1 MLTYDTIEE
10 LNRKHLPL
18 AKKIRSKN
26 NIPPASSSPEAYS
39 FIITVLR
46 LVYLREITDNQL
58 EKSITDSHKDGGFDA
73 IVISNR
79 EKTVSIFDCSKRGR
93 FSYAKIESFKNN
105 IEKYIFNSQQSLS
118 GLSEVA
124 QKRITATRRKIAQR
138 WKLKIFVVRLTK
150 NRAKPSNEAESLFDG
165 LDYSSV
171 QPPIFLDTNG
181 LVKYSF
187 SVKFRQSNH
196 LWIINSVTDSS
207 RKDTIVIKK
216 SGTINS
222 LFTRIKLK
230 EIVKLQTIFVKN
242 NKDLFDANV
251 RDFQKK
257 KSLSTKIIRSIQSSP
272 NEFYV
277 FHNGLTFACSEIKPI
292 TRAQYEICNPQVI
305 NGCQTVNTIYEA
317 YKDQPRA
324 RELSQASIL
333 CRFYALEKENIE
345 KVCEATNTQVQIK
358 LWDLRSND
366 NVQQLIE
373 LALSAKGI
381 TYRRKTTN
389 SKAEKQV
396 FITDL
401 AQWIYSCKF
410 QKPAEAKNKK
420 SGLFDLFSDVGG
432 KHPPYKKIFH
442 KSVGLEEITRIC
454 EIGLFVKKRIK
465 KIKKK
470 DRTFEKDADLHFIA
484 AIFQLAN
491 KRGTDI
497 RKFEEVRKIIKR
509 AVNTLRK
516 QYGKDYTYNKMFS
529 KTDETW
535 KLIKKRL
542 KTITL

>member
-1 MLTYDTIEE
+1 MFYSSVSLQE
-10 LNRKHLPL
+10 LNFSYINIGQYYTIPL
-18 AKKIRSKN
+18 
-26 NIPPASSSPEAYS
+26 
-39 FIITVLR
+39 
-46 LVYLREITDNQL
+46 
-58 EKSITDSHKDGGFDA
+58 
-73 IVISNR
+73 
-79 EKTVSIFDCSKRGR
+79 KTVQLLLGQTPRQ
-93 FSYAKIESFKNN
+93 KI
-105 IEKYIFNSQQSLS
+105 SQQ
-118 GLSEVA
+118 
-124 QKRITATRRKIAQR
+124 
-138 WKLKIFVVRLTK
+138 WKLKIFIVRLTR
-150 NRAKPSNEAESLFDG
+150 NREKPSNEVESLFDG

-171 QPPIFLDTNG
+171 QIPTFLDTNG

-196 LWIINSVTDSS
+196 LWIINGVTDSS
-207 RKDTIVIKK
+207 GKDTIVIKK
-216 SGTINS
+216 GGTINS

-230 EIVKLQTIFVKN
+230 EIVKLQTIFVKK

-257 KSLSTKIIRSIQSSP
+257 KSLSTKIIKSVRFSP

-277 FHNGLTFACSEIKPI
+277 FHNGLTFGCSEIKPI
-292 TRAQYEICNPQVI
+292 TRTQYEICNPQVI

-389 SKAEKQV
+389 SKANKQV

-410 QKPAEAKNKK
+410 HKPAEAKNKK
-420 SGLFDLFSDVGG
+420 SGLFDLFPDVPE
-432 KHPPYKKIFH
+432 KQPPYKRIFD
-442 KSVGLEEITRIC
+442 KSVGLEEISQIC

-465 KIKKK
+465 KIRKK

-484 AIFQLAN
+484 AIFKLAN

-509 AVNTLRK
+509 VVNILRK
-516 QYGKDYTYNKMFS
+516 KYGKDYTYNKMFS

-535 KLIKKRL
+535 KLIEKKLRS
-542 KTITL
+542 ITL